1 MNIHQNLENK
11 QWEHFSEKGVFICR
25 RITMRLKY
33 NQTSKGRCYYIIRS
47 VYRNGRNTSE
57 TFEKLGYL
65 EDIKKTHGCAD
76 PEKWMQDYL
85 DGLNAK
91 EASGKNRK
99 VLVPYNP
106 CALIPSGDPQSF
118 NIGYLFLQQ
127 VYYELCLDLICSH
140 ISKRHAFQ
148 YDMNAVLSRLIYGRI
163 LFPGSKRS
171 TYRLAKDLLEPP
183 GFEYHQMQRA
193 LSVIASEF
201 DSIQSELYKY
211 SSQVVPRKTGVLY
224 YDCTN
229 FYFVTEEED
238 DISNQE
244 ADEKD
249 IAARKYAVSK
259 QHQPSPLVQMGLF
272 MDYSGI
278 PLAICINRGDKNEQQ
293 TLIPLEEKILQD
305 FELARFVVCTDA
317 GLSSEANRKFNN
329 FGERSFVTTVSVKT
343 MARTLQEWC
352 LDPSG
357 WHLEGSGETYDIRHL
372 EDSDEDRETNYNKTF
387 YKQKYIEGYDQER
400 DIQFNQ
406 TLIVTYSIKY
416 RDFLS
421 HKRESQIQ
429 RTLKAIENG
438 SPSLEKKNVHDY
450 RRFVK
455 KKATDKKGKD
465 IKISYS
471 LDEDAVAAE
480 KRFDGF
486 YAIET
491 NLDDDIHDILAIS
504 HGRWEIEESFRIMK
518 DDFRSRPAYLSRN
531 DRIKAHFM
539 TCFIALLVYRVL
551 EKKTGD
557 QFTCGEMVST
567 LRNMR
572 VTRAKE
578 IGYLPSYTRT
588 AITDVLHEAAGFR
601 TDYEITREKAMKG
614 IIRKSKKR

>member
-1 MNIHQNLENK
+1 
-11 QWEHFSEKGVFICR
+11 
-25 RITMRLKY
+25 MRLKY
-33 NQTSKGRCYYIIRS
+33 NQTAKGRCYYIIRS
-47 VYRNGRNTSE
+47 VYRNGKNTSE
-57 TFEKLGYL
+57 TYERLGYP
-65 EDIKKTHGCAD
+65 EDIKNAHGCAD
-76 PEKWMQDYL
+76 PEKWMQEHL
-85 DGLNAK
+85 DELNAR
-91 EASGKNRK
+91 ESAEKNRK

-106 CALIPSGDPQSF
+106 CALIPEGTRQSF

-127 VYYELCLDLICSH
+127 VYYELCLDLICTH

-148 YDMNAVLSRLIYGRI
+148 YDMNAILSRLIYGRI
-163 LFPGSKRS
+163 LFPGSKLS
-171 TYRLAKDLLEPP
+171 TCRLAKDLLEPP
-183 GFEYHQMQRA
+183 GFEYHQMERA
-193 LSVIASEF
+193 LSVIAAEF

-229 FYFVTEEED
+229 FYFETEEED

-249 IAARKYAVSK
+249 IAARKYGVSK

-278 PLAICINRGDKNEQQ
+278 PLAICINRGNKNEQQ

-305 FELARFVVCTDA
+305 FGLARFVVCTDA

-343 MARTLQEWC
+343 MTQTLQEWC
-352 LDPSG
+352 LEPSG
-357 WHLEGSGETYDIRHL
+357 WHLEGSRKTYDIRHL
-372 EDSDEDRETNYNKTF
+372 EDSAEDREANYNKTF
-387 YKQKYIEGYDQER
+387 YKQKYIEGYDEER

-429 RTLKAIENG
+429 RALKAIEAG
-438 SPSLEKKNVHDY
+438 SSSLEKKNAHDY

-480 KRFDGF
+480 KKFDGF
-486 YAIET
+486 YAVET
-491 NLDDDIHDILAIS
+491 NLDDDIHDILAIN

-539 TCFIALLVYRVL
+539 TCFIALLVYRIL

-557 QFTCGEMVST
+557 QFTCEEMVAT
-567 LRNMR
+567 LRDMR
-572 VTRAKE
+572 VTKAKD

-588 AITDVLHEAAGFR
+588 AITNVLHETAGFR

>member
-1 MNIHQNLENK
+1 
-11 QWEHFSEKGVFICR
+11 
-25 RITMRLKY
+25 MRLKY
-33 NQTSKGRCYYIIRS
+33 NQTAKGRCYYIIRS
-47 VYRNGRNTSE
+47 VYRNGKNTSE
-57 TFEKLGYL
+57 TYERLGYP
-65 EDIKKTHGCAD
+65 EDIKNAHGCAD
-76 PEKWMQDYL
+76 PEKWMQEHL
-85 DGLNAK
+85 DELNAR
-91 EASGKNRK
+91 ESAEKNRK

-106 CALIPSGDPQSF
+106 CALIPEGTRQSF

-127 VYYELCLDLICSH
+127 VYYELCLDLICTH

-148 YDMNAVLSRLIYGRI
+148 YDMNAILSRLIYGRI
-163 LFPGSKRS
+163 LFPGSKLS
-171 TYRLAKDLLEPP
+171 TCRLAKDLLEPP
-183 GFEYHQMQRA
+183 GFEYHQMERA
-193 LSVIASEF
+193 LSVIAAEF

-229 FYFVTEEED
+229 FYFETEEED

-249 IAARKYAVSK
+249 IAARKYGVSK

-278 PLAICINRGDKNEQQ
+278 PLAICINRGNKNEQQ

-305 FELARFVVCTDA
+305 FGLARFVVCTDA
-317 GLSSEANRKFNN
+317 GLSSETNRKFNN

-343 MARTLQEWC
+343 MTQTLQEWC
-352 LDPSG
+352 LEPSG
-357 WHLEGSGETYDIRHL
+357 WHLEGSRKTYDIRHL
-372 EDSDEDRETNYNKTF
+372 EDSAEDREANYNKTF
-387 YKQKYIEGYDQER
+387 YKQKYIEGYDEER

-429 RTLKAIENG
+429 RALKAIEAG
-438 SPSLEKKNVHDY
+438 SSSLEKKNAHDY

-480 KRFDGF
+480 KKFDGF
-486 YAIET
+486 YAVET
-491 NLDDDIHDILAIS
+491 NLDDDIHDILAIN

-539 TCFIALLVYRVL
+539 TCFIALLVYRIL

-557 QFTCGEMVST
+557 QFTCEEMVAT
-567 LRNMR
+567 LRDMR
-572 VTRAKE
+572 VTKAKD

-588 AITDVLHEAAGFR
+588 AITNVLHETAGFR